1 MENANNPG
9 KKARANPV
17 YITPVLRQ
25 VYNSES
31 SDELPEGD
39 EEYKPSSKKKRQRK
53 KKMAATNN
61 KDDDEI
67 AVLDEKINPKTKMR
81 LIQNKSKTMR
91 TTSSVQEML
100 KRIAEFSQSA
110 NTVDAAAG
118 EESDDDSDL
127 TCSVCMFSFWY
138 SRQLQEHIRTQHGMD
153 KQQTGH
159 KQEGNQ

>member
-1 MENANNPG
+1 MENTHNPA

-53 KKMAATNN
+53 KKVVAASS

-67 AVLDEKINPKTKMR
+67 AVLEEKIGPKTKMR
-81 LIQNKSKTMR
+81 LIQNKC
-91 TTSSVQEML
+91 TTKRKASSVQEMM
-100 KRIAEFSQSA
+100 KRLAEFAKSA
-110 NTVDAAAG
+110 NNIEAAA
-118 EESDDDSDL
+118 EESEEDSDL
-127 TCSVCMFSFWY
+127 TCSVCMSSFWY
-138 SRQLQEHIRTQHGMD
+138 SRQLQEHMRTDHGVD
-153 KQQTGH
+153 KQGTGH
-159 KQEGNQ
+159 KQESNQ

>member
-1 MENANNPG
+1 MENTSNPA

-53 KKMAATNN
+53 KKTAATNN

-81 LIQNKSKTMR
+81 LMQNKSKKMR

-100 KRIAEFSQSA
+100 KRITEFSQSA
-110 NTVDAAAG
+110 NTVDAAG

-127 TCSVCMFSFWY
+127 TCSVCLSSFWY
-138 SRQLQEHIRTQHGMD
+138 TRELQEHMRTDHGMD
-153 KQQTGH
+153 KQQAGD
-159 KQEGNQ
+159 KQESNQ

>member
-1 MENANNPG
+1 MENANNPA
-9 KKARANPV
+9 KKVRANPV

-39 EEYKPSSKKKRQRK
+39 DEYKPSIKKKRQRK

-67 AVLDEKINPKTKMR
+67 AVLEEKIGPKTKMR
-81 LIQNKSKTMR
+81 LIQNKSTTKR
-91 TTSSVQEML
+91 KTSSVQDMM
-100 KRIAEFSQSA
+100 KRLAEFAKSA
-110 NTVDAAAG
+110 NNIDAAA

-127 TCSVCMFSFWY
+127 TCSVCMSSFWY
-138 SRQLQEHIRTQHGMD
+138 SRQLQEHMRTDHGMD
-153 KQQTGH
+153 KQQAGD
-159 KQEGNQ
+159 KQESNQ

>member
-1 MENANNPG
+1 MENANNPA
-9 KKARANPV
+9 KKVRANPV

-39 EEYKPSSKKKRQRK
+39 DEYKPSSKKKRQRK

-67 AVLDEKINPKTKMR
+67 AVLDEKINHKTKLR
-81 LIQNKSKTMR
+81 LMQNKSKKGI

-100 KRIAEFSQSA
+100 KRISEFSQSA

-127 TCSVCMFSFWY
+127 TCSVCMSSYWH
-138 SRQLQEHIRTQHGMD
+138 SRELQEHMRTEHGMD
-153 KQQTGH
+153 KQQAGD
-159 KQEGNQ
+159 KQESNQ